1 MFVTGEALCTRLAI
15 MVNGEFK
22 CLGST
27 QHLKNKFGEGFIL
40 TVKLSKRKPTDS
52 NEQTDSEEMIS
63 EKIAVREFIEQEFHQ
78 VVQK

>member
-1 MFVTGEALCTRLAI
+1 

-40 TVKLSKRKPTDS
+40 TLKLARKSSSENGETGLT
-52 NEQTDSEEMIS
+52 ESEEMTE
-63 EKIAVREFIEQEFHQ
+63 EKNLVKEFIEQEFQ
-78 VVQK
+78 DAILK

>member
-1 MFVTGEALCTRLAI
+1 

-40 TVKLSKRKPTDS
+40 TLKLARKIS
-52 NEQTDSEEMIS
+52 SEDELGLTESQEMTE
-63 EKIAVREFIEQEFHQ
+63 EKNFVREFIEQEFQ
-78 VVQK
+78 DAILK